1 MKTFSIKQLIAAGA
15 FALSSLAVQAQN
27 APKTF
32 TLKSASLGGQFTKE
46 FYYNDWG
53 VNGGNISPEL
63 IWENAPEGTQAFA
76 VTMYDAAAPTGS
88 GWWHWVLFN
97 LPKDQK
103 ALKAGAASTQHEF
116 LPAGSISSL
125 NDFKQ
130 YGYGGPVPIPGSGY
144 HPYVIT
150 VYALKSKLN
159 LDKDANPALV
169 GFNLSANVIAK
180 ASIVAYVHVP

>member
-1 MKTFSIKQLIAAGA
+1 MKTISIKRWIAVGA
-15 FALSSLAVQAQN
+15 IVFSTLAVQAQT
-27 APKTF
+27 ASKTF
-32 TLKSASLGGQFTKE
+32 TLKSTGLGGQLTKD

-53 VNGGNISPEL
+53 VNGGNVSPDL
-63 IWENAPEGTQAFA
+63 LWENAPEGTQAFA

-97 LPKDQK
+97 LPKETK
-103 ALKAGAASTQHEF
+103 ALKAGAASTHPEF
-116 LPAGSISSL
+116 LPQGSISSF

-150 VYALKSKLN
+150 VYALKAKLN

-169 GFNLSANVIAK
+169 GFNLSANTIAK
-180 ASIVAYVHVP
+180 ASIVAYVYVP